1 MMSAW
6 MARGQALAAALLVMT
21 APALALDAAA
31 LPTVAAAPTGRVV
44 LTLSG
49 KLLGADPAKQDGTA
63 LFDAAMLAA
72 LPQHSI
78 TTHTPWHKGA
88 PKFTGPLLRDVL
100 AAAGVTPS
108 SKGQLIDVLA
118 LNDYKVTLPLDDALR
133 FDVVL
138 ARLMDD
144 LPMALRDKGPLFI
157 IYPFDADAQLRSNLY
172 YSRSAWQV
180 KALVLR

>member
-1 MMSAW
+1 MWAW
-6 MARGQALAAALLVMT
+6 TPRGRNLVAALLVTAGPMLVLC
-21 APALALDAAA
+21 APAASASGAQ
-31 LPTVAAAPTGRVV
+31 TIPTGRVL
-44 LTLSG
+44 LTIKG
-49 KLLGADPAKQDGTA
+49 KLAPANPDGTA

-88 PKFTGPLLRDVL
+88 RKFTGPLLRDVL
-100 AAAGVTPS
+100 AAAGVTPR

-118 LNDYKVTLPLDDALR
+118 INDYKVSLPLDDARR

-157 IYPFDADAQLRSNLY
+157 IYPFDADIQLRSNLY
-172 YSRSAWQV
+172 YSRSAWLV